1 MEKINFGYSM
11 KNIPIPDEKSYVL
24 QLIQEVEDF
33 IKKMKQFKKSGLTVP
48 FEENLIKLVKN
59 LRFRKVD
66 NKFQRTLAL
75 LKI

>member
-1 MEKINFGYSM
+1 M

-48 FEENLIKLVKN
+48 FEENFIKLVKN
-59 LRFRKVD
+59 LRF
-66 NKFQRTLAL
+66 
-75 LKI
+75 